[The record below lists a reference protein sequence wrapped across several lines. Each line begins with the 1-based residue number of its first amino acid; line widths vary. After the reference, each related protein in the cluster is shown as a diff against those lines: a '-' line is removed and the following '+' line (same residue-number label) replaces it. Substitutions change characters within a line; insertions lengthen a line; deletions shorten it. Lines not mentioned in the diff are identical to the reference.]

1 MTTGKD
7 VLDIALRNFEQA
19 RDKKQDD
26 LAAVAGKPTLV
37 KSVLDNYGAAL
48 ATYLETLADAFQAAS
63 GNWDQLLKD
72 AVDAEKALNDARAKA
87 AAIGD
92 TIIAMGKL
100 SEAVGKLVE
109 AVKKPGPSAG
119 PAPPPPPP
127 PS

>member
-7 VLDIALRNFEQA
+7 VLDIAKRNFEQA
-19 RDKKQDD
+19 RDRKQDD
-26 LAAVAGKPTLV
+26 LDAAQGKPALV
-37 KSVLDNYGAAL
+37 KAVLDNYGAAL

-72 AVDAEKALNDARAKA
+72 AADAEKALDDARARA

-92 TIIAMGKL
+92 RIVALGKL
-100 SEAVGKLVE
+100 SDAVGKLVE
-109 AVKKPGPSAG
+109 AVKKPRPKAG
-119 PAPPPPPP
+119 PAPPAPP